1 MENHRRALNIAYES
15 IMLAVVTISVVG
27 IFVQSDAELWRWVH
41 RTVWAIFLIDVTV
54 RFAKAFSKWQH
65 LKQNPFDIIS
75 IIPLEDFFLFA
86 RFARLIKLFRYKN
99 IIKRYLARLGA
110 LADKTPLRI
119 ITALLALSIGL
130 TGLIIGATTEMVV
143 TDALIWTA
151 RHTAQFN
158 YQSDRP
164 VGAMLLTVAIVF
176 KIAGLLYIGLI
187 ARRIVG
193 GLKTC
198 WHQRTQK

>member
-1 MENHRRALNIAYES
+1 MKTGRTAAIIYES
-15 IMLAVVTISVVG
+15 IMLIVVTVSVVG
-27 IFVQSDAELWRWVH
+27 IFIQSDAELWRWVH
-41 RTVWAIFLIDVTV
+41 RTVWIIFLIDVTI

-99 IIKRYLARLGA
+99 IIKRYLTRLGA
-110 LADKTPLRI
+110 LADKTPLRT
-119 ITALLALSIGL
+119 ITGLLALSIGL
-130 TGLIIGATTEMVV
+130 TGLIIGVSTKMAI
-143 TDALIWTA
+143 TDALIWII

-164 VGAMLLTVAIVF
+164 VGAILLTVAIVF
-176 KIAGLLYIGLI
+176 KSVGLLYIGLI
-187 ARRIVG
+187 AKRVIDGVRAR
-193 GLKTC
+193 
-198 WHQRTQK
+198 WYRRTQK